1 MKKNV
6 TVSTALVE
14 EGDYKGKFIGRV
26 EFYYFDSNADA
37 MQATGLLLDLIN
49 ERMDGNLAQFGTVQ

>member
-1 MKKNV
+1 M

-37 MQATGLLLDLIN
+37 MQSAGWLLDLIN
-49 ERMDGNLAQFGTVQ
+49 EHMDGNLAQLGTIH